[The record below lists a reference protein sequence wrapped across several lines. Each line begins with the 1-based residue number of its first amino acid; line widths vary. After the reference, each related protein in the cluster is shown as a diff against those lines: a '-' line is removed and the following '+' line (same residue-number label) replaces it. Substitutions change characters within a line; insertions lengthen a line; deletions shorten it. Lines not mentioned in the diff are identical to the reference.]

1 MTLLPIAFL
10 VAMVLKP
17 KPMPTAKSP
26 GAIFLFDCMES
37 AHCLAWMKVQLRVI
51 TDSHPVAEV
60 MLIGFCFAFV
70 VEGASGFGTP
80 AALAAPML
88 YSMGHPKMEC
98 VVCLLT
104 FNTFMT
110 IFGAVGTPVWF
121 GIGEVLP
128 DFGDENLMA
137 VGFRASIA
145 MSASAIIL
153 VPYVVQIIV
162 PWSELR
168 PSLLYVVL
176 STASVVVPFIV
187 LAMFNYE
194 FPSLAAGI
202 VGLCI
207 TTALTLRGIGLGPHS
222 HHQAAKTQDAPTE
235 ADCVEPVLEEPVAQ
249 ERTLEQENTL
259 KDLVDLEAPAAG
271 VRFISGTIKVPVAE
285 EDEAG
290 QPKGTNSKKSLREKA
305 KNNTLTIGRKAMK
318 YLSNH
323 AHLTVAPAKLHA
335 AITED
340 EDGPPGELTVH
351 VDDHHAER
359 FHADVTVFDC
369 VFRTMPLW
377 LTVVLLILTRIEPIG
392 LKSLLRQDEPEI
404 VNGSLGTLGHLRI
417 SAVGRFSLTQILGT
431 NLGWTYELLYIPFLL
446 PFVVAG
452 CASLLVFR
460 KELETSPRTIV
471 SGVAQRIKGPV
482 VALSGALVL
491 VELLRTGDA
500 LKVMTDTSGDFLLVD
515 HWGRFVAL
523 SFPLGA
529 LGSFFSG
536 STTVSNL
543 TFTQVQKVAA
553 DTLGISP
560 TGLIGLSD
568 GIWAERAEPSLFLFS
583 ASLCLPSQSCSRR
596 VPSACRNREIG
607 IGKPTWDEIRAR
619 FVDSPLCSSVRAEWQ
634 KLEGSATIAA
644 SECNSRKNKEKPERT
659 LKALISFFP
668 ASSFAVH
675 PVGMP
680 SALRTSSQ
688 PRRSSACRCP
698 RA

>member
-1 MTLLPIAFL
+1 MTRMGPWGFWDAPILLLPIAFL

-17 KPMPTAKSP
+17 KPMPTAKSLWCAAVILFVLKLWYLQAAP
-26 GAIFLFDCMES
+26 LEACACFIKGCLQALTPCSIVAGAIFLFDCMES

-137 VGFRASIA
+137 VGFRAAVALSTC
-145 MSASAIIL
+145 AIIL

-168 PSLLYVVL
+168 PSLLYVML
-176 STASVVVPFIV
+176 STASVVVPFIGLSV
-187 LAMFNYE
+187 FNYE

-202 VGLCI
+202 LGLCL
-207 TTALTLRGIGLGPHS
+207 TTIFTLRGIGLGPHQRHVEQTS
-222 HHQAAKTQDAPTE
+222 SKEAAVPTPAAVALE
-235 ADCVEPVLEEPVAQ
+235 AVEEHEEPVEQ
-249 ERTLEQENTL
+249 EKILEPENTL
-259 KDLVDLEAPAAG
+259 KDLIDLEAPAAG
-271 VRFISGTIKVPVAE
+271 VHFVSGTIKVPSE
-285 EDEAG
+285 SQDD
-290 QPKGTNSKKSLREKA
+290 QLKA
-305 KNNTLTIGRKAMK
+305 KNFSCRSLKDKAK
-318 YLSNH
+318 NREVVLQKKALRYLSEH
-323 AHLTVAPAKLHA
+323 RSISVAPAKVVA
-335 AITED
+335 AINQEED
-340 EDGPPGELTVH
+340 IPQQLTVK
-351 VDDHHAER
+351 VDDSHAEH
-359 FHADVTVFDC
+359 FHNSVTVFDC

-377 LTVVLLILTRIEPIG
+377 LTVLLLILTRIEPLG
-392 LKSLLRQDEPEI
+392 LKSLLRVDEPEI

-417 SAVGRFSLTQILGT
+417 SVVGRFSLTQILGT

-446 PFVVAG
+446 PFVAAG

-460 KELETSPRTIV
+460 KELETSPGTIIA
-471 SGVAQRIKGPV
+471 GVAQRIKGPA
-482 VALSGALVL
+482 VALSGALML
-491 VELLRTGDA
+491 VELLRTSDA
-500 LKVMTDTSGDFLLVD
+500 LKDAPAAIIGTRLSETLSHG
-515 HWGRFVAL
+515 FVAL

-560 TGLIGLSD
+560 TGLIGLQLC
-568 GIWAERAEPSLFLFS
+568 G
-583 ASLCLPSQSCSRR
+583 ASSGNAFCLS
-596 VPSACRNREIG
+596 NI
-607 IGKPTWDEIRAR
+607 
-619 FVDSPLCSSVRAEWQ
+619 
-634 KLEGSATIAA
+634 IAA
-644 SECNSRKNKEKPERT
+644 TAVIGLQVPEGMIVKRVLKPVCAQFIICT
-659 LKALISFFP
+659 LVLLPFIYA
-668 ASSFAVH
+668 
-675 PVGMP
+675 
-680 SALRTSSQ
+680 
-688 PRRSSACRCP
+688 
-698 RA
+698 